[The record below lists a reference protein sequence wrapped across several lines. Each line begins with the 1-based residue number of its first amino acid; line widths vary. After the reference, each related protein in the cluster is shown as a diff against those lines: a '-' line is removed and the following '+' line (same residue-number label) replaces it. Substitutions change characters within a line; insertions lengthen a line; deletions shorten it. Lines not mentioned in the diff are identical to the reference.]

1 MRTISELTIFE
12 IADYA
17 ALFYLAVGTTRATAS
32 LVYHG
37 LNMNFNHVKLLICM
51 FDLFVEKAPPFAAC
65 TLEYIMK
72 SGFSLDDYRDE
83 LAAKRTSAMWIW
95 GLCLKQD
102 GGNVATM
109 GEIVKH
115 TGFVYDEVNYQKLV
129 NATAEQAG
137 TLEQVVRGS
146 HLFLGYISELMVY
159 KDPGREFNPEDI
171 YHPEHFVEG
180 PQYAKWLNSPVQELE
195 ETVQWLRKSKK
206 EPKSKQQR
214 AA

>member
-17 ALFYLAVGTTRATAS
+17 ALFYIAEGTSRTSAS

-51 FDLFVEKAPPFAAC
+51 FDLFVEKIPPFAAC

-72 SGFSLDDYRDE
+72 SGFPLDDYRNE

-102 GGNVATM
+102 GSNVATM
-109 GEIVKH
+109 GEIAKH
-115 TGFVYDEVNYQKLV
+115 TGFVYDEVKYQRLV
-129 NATAEQAG
+129 NAMVEMAG
-137 TLEQVVRGS
+137 TLEQAVRGS
-146 HLFLGYISELMVY
+146 HLFLGCKAELMVY
-159 KDPGREFNPEDI
+159 KDSGREFVLEDI
-171 YHPEHFVEG
+171 YHPEYFVEG
-180 PQYAKWLNSPVQELE
+180 PQYAKWLSSPVQELE
-195 ETVQWLRKSKK
+195 EKVQWLRKSKRETRSTK
-206 EPKSKQQR
+206 NE
-214 AA
+214 